1 MLYLCIYIVSSFT
14 YQPLFFVNYTLLP
27 GPTLSVTLVV
37 RHYEVKTMILLQ
49 VNQLTKYFAAELILS
64 NIKLE
69 IQTKDR
75 VALVGRN
82 GAGKSTLLKIIAG
95 QSSYDSGEII
105 RPKDVSIG
113 YLAQNTGL
121 ESEQSI
127 WKEMLSVFVHLQ
139 NMEKEIRALE
149 EKMSDPSI
157 LSNESQYERILKE
170 YDHLQVKFK
179 DEGGYQYEADIRSVL
194 HGLNFESFDY
204 STKISSLSGGQKTR
218 LALGKLLL
226 SRPNILILDEPTNHL
241 DIETLAWLEQYL
253 QGYPGAILI
262 VSHDRY
268 FLDKVVNQ
276 VFELSRRRITRY
288 TGNYSS
294 YLQAKAENF
303 EREIKLYE
311 KQQDEIAK
319 LEDFVQRNL
328 ARASTT
334 KRAQSRRKQLQK
346 IDRLD
351 RPAGDEKSATFAF
364 DIERQSGNDVLKAHS
379 LIIGYEGTKISEQI
393 SFQIKR
399 EDSIALVGPNGVG
412 KSTLLK
418 TLVNK
423 LNALSGEI
431 QFGSNVT
438 IGYYDQEQAE
448 LSSNKKVLNELWDD
462 YPLKPEKEI
471 RTVLGNFLFSGDDV
485 LKTVSTLSGGEKA
498 RLALAKLMMEKAN
511 FLILD
516 EPTNHLDLDS
526 KEVLENA
533 LIDYPG
539 TILFVSHDR
548 YFINRI
554 ATKVFELE
562 NTGVT
567 EYLGDYDYYLEKKLE
582 QEELEALNA
591 QAIVKQDSFS
601 ITSDKSS
608 YQQDKEAK
616 KLERQRKR
624 RIEEIEIQIEELEAS
639 VAKHEELLCDPGVFQ
654 DHEKVGEINNH
665 LEKAKHDI
673 ERLMEEWTEL
683 AE

>member
-1 MLYLCIYIVSSFT
+1 
-14 YQPLFFVNYTLLP
+14 
-27 GPTLSVTLVV
+27 
-37 RHYEVKTMILLQ
+37 MILLQ

-69 IQTKDR
+69 IQTQDR

-95 QSSYDSGEII
+95 HSSYDSGEII
-105 RPKDVSIG
+105 RPKGVSIG

-121 ESEQSI
+121 ESSKSI
-127 WKEMLSVFVHLQ
+127 WEEMLTVFNDLRK
-139 NMEKEIRALE
+139 MEQDLRKLE
-149 EKMSDPSI
+149 GEMADSGTSPDSAR
-157 LSNESQYERILKE
+157 YEQILKE
-170 YDHLQVKFK
+170 YDLLQVQFK
-179 DEGGYQYEADIRSVL
+179 DLGGYQYEADIRSVL
-194 HGLNFESFDY
+194 HGLRFGSFDY
-204 STKISSLSGGQKTR
+204 NTKISTLSGGQKTR
-218 LALGKLLL
+218 LALAKLLL
-226 SRPNILILDEPTNHL
+226 SRPDILILDEPTNHL
-241 DIETLAWLEQYL
+241 DIETLSWLEQYL

-276 VFELSRRRITRY
+276 VFELSRHKITRFH
-288 TGNYSS
+288 GNYSS
-294 YLQAKAENF
+294 YLDQKAENY
-303 EREIKLYE
+303 ERDLKLYE

-334 KRAQSRRKQLQK
+334 KRAQSRRRQLQK
-346 IDRLD
+346 IERID
-351 RPAGDEKSATFAF
+351 RPAGDEKSASFSF
-364 DIERQSGNDVLKAHS
+364 DIERQSGNDVLKVDTLA
-379 LIIGYEGTKISEQI
+379 IGYGTEKISENI
-393 SFQIKR
+393 SLRINR
-399 EDSIALVGPNGVG
+399 SDSIALVGPNGVG

-418 TLVNK
+418 TIVDK
-423 LNALSGEI
+423 LPALAGEI
-431 QFGSNVT
+431 QYGSNVS

-448 LSSNKKVLNELWDD
+448 LTSKKKVLNELWDE
-462 YPLKPEKEI
+462 YPLKPEKDI

-485 LKTVSTLSGGEKA
+485 LKTVSSLSGGEKA

-554 ATKVFELE
+554 ATKVIELQSCAA
-562 NTGVT
+562 T

-582 QEELEALNA
+582 QEELEALSA
-591 QAIVKQDSFS
+591 QKKVPSSPVPSVK
-601 ITSDKSS
+601 TS

-624 RIEEIEIQIEELEAS
+624 RIEEIEASIETLEADVS
-639 VAKHEELLCDPGVFQ
+639 HFEELLCDPEIFQ
-654 DHEKVGEINNH
+654 DHQKVAELNEK
-665 LEKAKHDI
+665 LESSKQQI
-673 ERLMEEWTEL
+673 EALVEEW
-683 AE
+683 AEIAE